1 MINKVRNIVLT
12 ILNKENRGY
21 ITPEQFNQY
30 ADHAQHLVF
39 DNMFAEYA
47 NMMQFKDARKQA
59 NSFGDRA
66 AIDRYNIEDF
76 IVTTTTPADNSLYA
90 KPTNLYHL
98 LRINMDDD
106 DTLLEHL
113 SSHKRYYIENN
124 SVAGPSE
131 MFPYYI
137 EEGKKFKI
145 IPDTM
150 NGDIKVTYIRRPSEP
165 KWTYTTVGES
175 PVYNPTASDHQD
187 FEVAHEYQTQLT
199 VEILKL
205 AGLTIGEAAITQAAV
220 ALDREEEQKDF
231 R

>member
-39 DNMFAEYA
+39 DNMFTEYA
-47 NMMQFKDARKQA
+47 NMMQYKDARKQA

-66 AIDRYNIEDF
+66 SIDRYNIEDF
-76 IVTTTTPADNSLYA
+76 IVTTTTPADNSSYA
-90 KPTNLYHL
+90 KPSNLYHL

-113 SSHKRYYIENN
+113 PSHKRYYIENN

-145 IPDTM
+145 IPDTV

-205 AGLTIGEAAITQAAV
+205 AGLTIGEAAITQAAIT
-220 ALDREEEQKDF
+220 LDAEEEQKDY